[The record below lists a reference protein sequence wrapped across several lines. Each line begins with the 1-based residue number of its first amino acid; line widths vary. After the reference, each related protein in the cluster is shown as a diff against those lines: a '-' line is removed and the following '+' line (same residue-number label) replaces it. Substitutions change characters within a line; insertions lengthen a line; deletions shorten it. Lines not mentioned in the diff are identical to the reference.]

1 MLSAS
6 VIAKANALKIL
17 NSEGIKEGKKSYL
30 LIGIVLRE
38 EGYHQKNN
46 YVLKNELLRF
56 VKRKTGFY
64 FKKDC
69 WPKW

>member
-30 LIGIVLRE
+30 LIAIVLRE
-38 EGYHQKNN
+38 EGYNQKNN
-46 YVLKNELLRF
+46 YVLKNELLLF
-56 VKRKTGFY
+56 VKRETGFY
-64 FKKDC
+64 F
-69 WPKW
+69 

>member
-17 NSEGIKEGKKSYL
+17 NSEGIKEGKKKSYL
-30 LIGIVLRE
+30 LIGGVLRE

-46 YVLKNELLRF
+46 YVLKSDLLQF
-56 VKRKTGFY
+56 VKRKIGFY
-64 FKKDC
+64 FKKDY
-69 WPKW
+69 WPK

>member
-17 NSEGIKEGKKSYL
+17 NSEGINEGKKSYL

-38 EGYHQKNN
+38 ELYHQKNN
-46 YVLKNELLRF
+46 Y
-56 VKRKTGFY
+56 T
-64 FKKDC
+64 
-69 WPKW
+69 

>member
-6 VIAKANALKIL
+6 VIAKASVLKIL
-17 NSEGIKEGKKSYL
+17 NSEGINEGKKSYL

-38 EGYHQKNN
+38 EHYHQKNN
-46 YVLKNELLRF
+46 YILKNKILQF

-64 FKKDC
+64 F
-69 WPKW
+69 